1 MKSIEE
7 LLEIIKGVDMD
18 LWDNVEQEAYDEIL
32 SRFAEQKGIINSLCV
47 RWGHSIRLIA
57 IIEERFT
64 HRCELS
70 INCNN
75 CYAGLL
81 TKINKKSLVEHD
93 LTDLS
98 LYSEREKLIC
108 DQKKKIAELEKENE
122 RLILKNNWYH
132 EEHAKEMNKR
142 VELEKYRMFFE
153 SCSCL
158 FAEGVEF
165 MTKTEIYEAIKKE
178 VKKLEQSDNLTR
190 EERR

>member
-7 LLEIIKGVDMD
+7 MSIEDLLYRVRYSILPCYG
-18 LWDNVEQEAYDEIL
+18 QEIL

-64 HRCELS
+64 QRCELS

-81 TKINKKSLVEHD
+81 TKINKESLVEHD

-108 DQKKKIAELEKENE
+108 DQKKKITELEKQIESLKCCGNCKHYEHKNE
-122 RLILKNNWYH
+122 
-132 EEHAKEMNKR
+132 M
-142 VELEKYRMFFE
+142 
-153 SCSCL
+153 
-158 FAEGVEF
+158 
-165 MTKTEIYEAIKKE
+165 
-178 VKKLEQSDNLTR
+178 
-190 EERR
+190 

>member
-7 LLEIIKGVDMD
+7 MSIPDLLYRVRYSISDCYGE
-18 LWDNVEQEAYDEIL
+18 EIL

-47 RWGHSIRLIA
+47 RWGHSIRLLS
-57 IIEERFT
+57 IIEERFKQ
-64 HRCELS
+64 RCELS

-81 TKINKKSLVEHD
+81 TKINKESLVEND

-142 VELEKYRMFFE
+142 VELEKQIE
-153 SCSCL
+153 SLKCCGNCKHYEHK
-158 FAEGVEF
+158 AEICPNKKSRCACEYYDC
-165 MTKTEIYEAIKKE
+165 YE
-178 VKKLEQSDNLTR
+178 SDNLTR
-190 EERR
+190 EERK

>member
-7 LLEIIKGVDMD
+7 MIDEEPELPGDMPDEMFNTIKGDKDAITQALRIAVRQTK
-18 LWDNVEQEAYDEIL
+18 NNIKRKIL

-57 IIEERFT
+57 IIEERFKQ
-64 HRCELS
+64 RCELS

-81 TKINKKSLVEHD
+81 TKINKESLVEND

-108 DQKKKIAELEKENE
+108 DQKKKITELEKQIESLKCCGNCKHYEHKNE
-122 RLILKNNWYH
+122 
-132 EEHAKEMNKR
+132 M
-142 VELEKYRMFFE
+142 
-153 SCSCL
+153 
-158 FAEGVEF
+158 
-165 MTKTEIYEAIKKE
+165 
-178 VKKLEQSDNLTR
+178 
-190 EERR
+190 

>member
-1 MKSIEE
+1 MEE
-7 LLEIIKGVDMD
+7 KLLDMI
-18 LWDNVEQEAYDEIL
+18 NSSRSQETAFGSLEEACEEIL

-47 RWGHSIRLIA
+47 RWGHSIRLLS
-57 IIEERFT
+57 IIEERFKQ
-64 HRCELS
+64 RCELS

-81 TKINKKSLVEHD
+81 TKINKESLVEND

>member
-47 RWGHSIRLIA
+47 RWGHSIRLLS
-57 IIEERFT
+57 IIEERFKQ
-64 HRCELS
+64 RCELS

-81 TKINKKSLVEHD
+81 TKINKKSLVEND